1 MDAPKGQKLFNTRKA
16 CEARISTVI
25 KSWRRQF
32 KFKCFACQSYF
43 DGAQQLSSHDIRWCQ
58 MLHGSTNQEH
68 TTHPSKV
75 RTSCVICGPY
85 AVGTLYPSVYIRVY
99 IY

>member
-43 DGAQQLSSHDIRWCQ
+43 EGAQQLSTHDTGWCQ
-58 MLHGSTNQEH
+58 MLHSNQE
-68 TTHPSKV
+68 TPSKV
-75 RTSCVICGPY
+75 CITQCAEMILNKIEKTFNKTYTG
-85 AVGTLYPSVYIRVY
+85 
-99 IY
+99 

>member
-43 DGAQQLSSHDIRWCQ
+43 EGAQQLSTHDTGWCQ
-58 MLHGSTNQEH
+58 MLHSNQE
-68 TTHPSKV
+68 TPSKV
-75 RTSCVICGPY
+75 CITQGRRKLWARG
-85 AVGTLYPSVYIRVY
+85 GH
-99 IY
+99 